1 MGETPQQQPI
11 NADEVIDGVGKGV
24 RRVDATQL
32 SGQVWVIKKRTLRGI
47 IESLVERYADA
58 SREDLVAQRDRKNL
72 ELEEAQALNADLQ
85 ALLTKGQQ
93 AVQTMAD
100 RSEELRREIA
110 RLKAGEG
117 DEMVAGHR
125 EKIDAQQQYLTKV
138 RQQADQ
144 IQQRE
149 QGYDQEIADL
159 EREIAA
165 LDEQLRTH
173 KALRRLNELLSL
185 KERLQKEID
194 LLMMSLDLSLAE
206 DASVGDTFQRDLDS
220 LQKGVAQVGQIIGQ
234 DQEKM
239 FRAVKLRDRILE
251 LSEWVKEQTETL
263 DAQTQKMN
271 EGQGRLAKVYELSAR
286 YEQLQSV
293 QGRLRALAGSL
304 MATVG

>member
-58 SREDLVAQRDRKNL
+58 SREDLVAQRDRKNQ